1 MLFGE
6 IDVNRVLKK
15 RSIFILIIASIIAT
29 ISIFNIYLNSEE
41 RNWKEIDDKKLEERV
56 ENFIENF
63 FMLENIDIDIDKL
76 NEVFSSTRFLNM
88 DDGRL
93 IYIYET
99 KFLLNLRK
107 NLEKENIKFNIELQ
121 KIYKDDSNR
130 LKVLVNYDRS
140 FNFIGNNEVNKE
152 HTTYEVILLREQN
165 SFLIDKIYEVDA
177 LNKDSFLEVFYSKEK
192 LYEKYIE
199 DEFLKYKKL
208 SRKFL

>member
-1 MLFGE
+1 M
-6 IDVNRVLKK
+6 NRVLKK

>member
-99 KFLLNLRK
+99 KFLLNLRG

>member
-1 MLFGE
+1 M
-6 IDVNRVLKK
+6 NRVLKK

-99 KFLLNLRK
+99 KFLLNLRG